1 LKRKAEWVKLSVRTS
16 VIPQHIL
23 PGHFGR
29 ARGHFGA
36 RSVAYF
42 AEIRILF
49 KTMNYSGCSA
59 KKNVYS
65 TLMVK
70 L

>member
-42 AEIRILF
+42 AEIRIKGEHLVF
-49 KTMNYSGCSA
+49 LLIILGPT
-59 KKNVYS
+59 
-65 TLMVK
+65 
-70 L
+70 